1 MAPRKPKGSGGNARP
16 PPSGPK
22 PPRIRSRAA
31 PGKRRETSDP
41 ALLVVGLGASAGGLE
56 AFKSFFRI
64 MPPSTGMAFVVL
76 QHLDPKHKSLLVELL
91 SGCTA
96 MQVAHAEDGMV
107 VTADRVYVIP
117 PNAVLTIKGGVL
129 RLSTPAPAREHRRP
143 IDSFFTSLAE
153 DQGEHAVCI
162 ILSGS
167 GSDGTQGLK
176 AVKEHGGFTMAQ
188 SGVDETALLGMP
200 SSAAATGLVDYVMLV
215 EAMPA
220 RLLDYLRHLGEA
232 AASKAPDGTREDA
245 LKHLV
250 QIIALIRARL
260 GHDFSEYKEKTLVR
274 RVQRRM
280 QVLQIDSVPRY
291 IERLRNEPAQIGLLF
306 RDLLIG
312 VTQFFRDP
320 DAFAAL
326 RQAVVPRIFAA
337 KGDDDPVRVWVPG
350 CSTGEEAISLAI
362 MLKEA
367 LEVREIDRNIAD
379 LRHRSRR
386 VCGGG
391 RAGRALPQAG
401 HRAVVRAS

>member
-1 MAPRKPKGSGGNARP
+1 
-16 PPSGPK
+16 
-22 PPRIRSRAA
+22 
-31 PGKRRETSDP
+31 
-41 ALLVVGLGASAGGLE
+41 
-56 AFKSFFRI
+56 
-64 MPPSTGMAFVVL
+64 
-76 QHLDPKHKSLLVELL
+76 
-91 SGCTA
+91 
-96 MQVAHAEDGMV
+96 
-107 VTADRVYVIP
+107 
-117 PNAVLTIKGGVL
+117 
-129 RLSTPAPAREHRRP
+129 
-143 IDSFFTSLAE
+143 
-153 DQGEHAVCI
+153 
-162 ILSGS
+162 
-167 GSDGTQGLK
+167 
-176 AVKEHGGFTMAQ
+176 
-188 SGVDETALLGMP
+188 MP

-260 GHDFSEYKEKTLVR
+260 GHDFSEYKDKTLVR

-367 LEVREIDRNIAD
+367 LEVREIDRKIRD

>member
-1 MAPRKPKGSGGNARP
+1 MAPRKPKGSGNNARP

-31 PGKRRETSDP
+31 PGKRRKTSDP
-41 ALLVVGLGASAGGLE
+41 ALLVVGIGASAGGLD

-76 QHLDPKHKSLLVELL
+76 QHLDPHKSLLVELL

-188 SGVDETALLGMP
+188 SGVARRR
-200 SSAAATGLVDYVMLV
+200 SSACRAAPRP
-215 EAMPA
+215 PA
-220 RLLDYLRHLGEA
+220 
-232 AASKAPDGTREDA
+232 SSIT
-245 LKHLV
+245 
-250 QIIALIRARL
+250 
-260 GHDFSEYKEKTLVR
+260 
-274 RVQRRM
+274 
-280 QVLQIDSVPRY
+280 
-291 IERLRNEPAQIGLLF
+291 
-306 RDLLIG
+306 
-312 VTQFFRDP
+312 
-320 DAFAAL
+320 
-326 RQAVVPRIFAA
+326 
-337 KGDDDPVRVWVPG
+337 
-350 CSTGEEAISLAI
+350 
-362 MLKEA
+362 
-367 LEVREIDRNIAD
+367 
-379 LRHRSRR
+379 
-386 VCGGG
+386 
-391 RAGRALPQAG
+391 
-401 HRAVVRAS
+401 